1 MKRRGS
7 DIAFD
12 TVNIIICLA
21 ACAAILYPF
30 LYILSVSLSDSVW
43 ITRNAVTFYPLG
55 LNLEAF
61 KRILAME
68 KIRTSFLNSIFY
80 AGFGTMLNLVLTT
93 MLAFPLSRKHLVGR
107 KFFVGM
113 IVIPLFFSGGI
124 IPTYMVVH
132 YLGIKNTLWSIVLP
146 WAILSYY
153 LILVKT
159 FFEGIPEEILESA
172 SIDGSNDLRTYLNI
186 VLPLSATIIAT
197 VGLFY
202 AVDNWNNFSNAL
214 FYLYDQRKYPLSL
227 VLKEMLVTM
236 EGSQNTISTNEKL
249 VVVEAIQSAVIVISV
264 LPLMLIYPFVHKY
277 FRKGITLGALKG

>member
-1 MKRRGS
+1 MKRRGP
-7 DIAFD
+7 DIVFD
-12 TVNIIICLA
+12 VFNTVICLA
-21 ACAAILYPF
+21 AVAAVLYPF
-30 LYILSVSLSDSVW
+30 LYIVSVSLSDSVW
-43 ITRNAVTFYPLG
+43 ISRNAVTFYPLG
-55 LNLEAF
+55 INLEAF

-68 KIRTSFLNSIFY
+68 KIRQSFLNSVFY
-80 AGFGTMLNLVLTT
+80 TVFGTVLNLALTT
-93 MLAFPLSRKHLVGR
+93 MLAFPLSRKRLFGR

-186 VLPLSATIIAT
+186 VLPLSAAIIAT

-236 EGSQNTISTNEKL
+236 EGAQNTISTNEKL
-249 VVVEAIQSAVIVISV
+249 VVQEAIQSAVIVVSV
-264 LPLMLIYPFVHKY
+264 LPLMVIYPFVHKY
-277 FRKGITLGALKG
+277 FRRGITLGALKG

>member
-1 MKRRGS
+1 MKRRAS
-7 DIAFD
+7 DIAFG
-12 TVNIIICLA
+12 TFNAVVCLA
-21 ACAAILYPF
+21 ACAAVLYPF
-30 LYILSVSLSDSVW
+30 LYIISVSLSDSTY
-43 ITRNAVTFYPLG
+43 ISRNAVTFYPLG
-55 LNLEAF
+55 INLEAF

-68 KIRTSFLNSIFY
+68 KIRTSFLNSLFY
-80 AGFGTMLNLVLTT
+80 TGFGTLLNLVLTT
-93 MLAFPLSRKHLVGR
+93 MLAYPLSRRHLFGR
-107 KFFVGM
+107 KFFTGL

-186 VLPLSATIIAT
+186 VLPLSTTIIAT

-236 EGSQNTISTNEKL
+236 EQSHNTISTNEKL
-249 VVVEAIQSAVIVISV
+249 VVQEAIQSAVIVVSV